1 MSAQQ
6 QYESNG
12 TSQQSRQHANFYGQE
27 VDDDDEMDN
36 FGEEEDLIPDF
47 PSGAAGT
54 GDDDLDGSIEGTMDE
69 GQAGECK
76 AAFSARCVCVE
87 LTLMPN
93 DGITSLAFLSS

>member
-47 PSGAAGT
+47 PSGAAGA

-69 GQAGECK
+69 GQAGEYDN
-76 AAFSARCVCVE
+76 AFPICCVRLE
-87 LTLMPN
+87 LTLMPA
-93 DGITSLAFLSS
+93 DGITSLALLSS